1 MSFES
6 KRARS
11 SDYNSLQHKI
21 PAWIPVWYGLR
32 IASLEVL
39 GEDMPMPK
47 DAQSVIALVDGRLTA
62 AVDTIRK
69 EAPPSVNVEELPCIK
84 SLKECGR

>member
-1 MSFES
+1 
-6 KRARS
+6 
-11 SDYNSLQHKI
+11 
-21 PAWIPVWYGLR
+21 
-32 IASLEVL
+32 LEVL

-69 EAPPSVNVEELPCIK
+69 EAPRSVNVEELPCIK